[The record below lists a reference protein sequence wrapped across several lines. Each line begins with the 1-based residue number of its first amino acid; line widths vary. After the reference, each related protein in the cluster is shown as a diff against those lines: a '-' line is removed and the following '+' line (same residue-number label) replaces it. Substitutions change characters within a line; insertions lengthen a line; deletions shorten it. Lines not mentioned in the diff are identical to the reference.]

1 MPTNIFFENLNK
13 EEIIQILRM
22 FEAREEK
29 LQHQIEKL
37 KKKIHAQK
45 ETDLAPQEKE
55 QLMKFLQL
63 VPLMDPQELKKESRA
78 FLDIISAAW
87 QDEVLLS
94 NMQRRIQNL
103 QKVKEE
109 ILKTDITFQSF
120 GKKNCPHR
128 FVETDTGLKCIC
140 CGHST
145 DEYQLSIHEFLYLVE
160 AAKMQ
165 GILIRHAC
173 IKEIPFLENLAYEQK
188 ILKAEDQDK
197 ISAKQYEKELIV
209 AREQDLRKVKT
220 PYLNTKES
228 VRFFKK
234 IESEKKAYFT
244 EHPQNLEQQAINL
257 VGKTIFEKLVKGYT
271 EKQWGK
277 KCSELPSFIIKRLP
291 VRFTFDNNYFN
302 DRYQGIP
309 IGGYTKLVENML
321 KGIEVR
327 LNEDFNKNKEQYL
340 KNANKIIY
348 TGAIDEYFDYCY
360 GALEYRSVRFETKVF
375 DTDNYQGN
383 AVINYTDSSIPYTR
397 VIEHKHFEFGKQ
409 EKTVVSWEYSS
420 KWQKGDEPYY
430 PINDER
436 NNELYNKYKTLADS
450 QDKVLF
456 GGRLGNYKYYDMH
469 NVIREAL
476 NLVNKE
482 LQK

>member
-37 KKKIHAQK
+37 KKKIHAKK

-55 QLMKFLQL
+55 QLMKFFQL
-63 VPLMDPQELKKESRA
+63 VPLMDPQELKQESRA
-78 FLDIISAAW
+78 FLDIISTAW

-120 GKKNCPHR
+120 GKKNCSHR

-145 DEYQLSIHEFLYLVE
+145 DEYQLSIHESLYLVE

-197 ISAKQYEKELIV
+197 ISAKQYEKELIA

-234 IESEKKAYFT
+234 IESEKKEIEETIKTLQAQALVDDEVKRNYDRLL
-244 EHPQNLEQQAINL
+244 EEKNL
-257 VGKTIFEKLVKGYT
+257 
-271 EKQWGK
+271 
-277 KCSELPSFIIKRLP
+277 
-291 VRFTFDNNYFN
+291 
-302 DRYQGIP
+302 
-309 IGGYTKLVENML
+309 
-321 KGIEVR
+321 
-327 LNEDFNKNKEQYL
+327 
-340 KNANKIIY
+340 
-348 TGAIDEYFDYCY
+348 
-360 GALEYRSVRFETKVF
+360 ALEECLVATYEIYILMGYSVE
-375 DTDNYQGN
+375 
-383 AVINYTDSSIPYTR
+383 
-397 VIEHKHFEFGKQ
+397 
-409 EKTVVSWEYSS
+409 
-420 KWQKGDEPYY
+420 
-430 PINDER
+430 
-436 NNELYNKYKTLADS
+436 ELYYEEQKEENKYAVVKAYHNLSRKQFQKESGYFRSKAKVDS
-450 QDKVLF
+450 FTCVTANTEINQMILDLRRK
-456 GGRLGNYKYYDMH
+456 
-469 NVIREAL
+469 
-476 NLVNKE
+476 
-482 LQK
+482 